1 MLVFTEVSS
10 INTRWVESSNR
21 CSRIQR
27 RRARATSARSC
38 SLACRTFLKSDAV
51 AHQKTKQRRAAP
63 RYSALVHRHDKL
75 IQRPV
80 PLLLNKPDN
89 FFGVLLQR
97 RAAPAARL
105 GLNRP
110 LVPPRLMP
118 PHRRGDAD
126 TEPFRCLIPCRS
138 LVNRFNHSRAQ
149 VRRIGSGHGSL
160 TKPNH
165 TQRLR
170 PSALLGNPDSDPT
183 ETALDGLVVIG
194 GRCRDRIWMDR
205 DLSRRSFVRWSHV
218 GRCRCRLSL
227 Q

>member
-10 INTRWVESSNR
+10 INTRWVESSSR

-38 SLACRTFLKSDAV
+38 SLACRTFFKSDAV

-63 RYSALVHRHDKL
+63 RYSALVHRRDKL

-126 TEPFRCLIPCRS
+126 TEAFRRLIPCRS

-149 VRRIGSGHGSL
+149 VRRIRSGHGSL

-165 TQRLR
+165 PPRLR

-183 ETALDGLVVIG
+183 ETALGLHCELLAPMG
-194 GRCRDRIWMDR
+194 GRHFLWRQVTLKPSAANSVVAGIHMAGGNW
-205 DLSRRSFVRWSHV
+205 
-218 GRCRCRLSL
+218 
-227 Q
+227 

>member
-10 INTRWVESSNR
+10 INTRWVESSSR

-38 SLACRTFLKSDAV
+38 SLACRTFFKSDAV

-63 RYSALVHRHDKL
+63 RYSALVHRRDKL

-80 PLLLNKPDN
+80 PLLLNKLDN
-89 FFGVLLQR
+89 LCRVLLQR
-97 RAAPAARL
+97 RAAPATRL
-105 GLNRP
+105 GLDRP

-118 PHRRGDAD
+118 SHRRGDAD
-126 TEPFRCLIPCRS
+126 TEAFRRLIPGRS

-149 VRRIGSGHGSL
+149 VRRIRSAHGSL

-165 TQRLR
+165 TPKTPPFR
-170 PSALLGNPDSDPT
+170 PPWESRFRPNGNRSSVVAAAVPPAETISIPPLPT
-183 ETALDGLVVIG
+183 IVPEARPPEDTTSV
-194 GRCRDRIWMDR
+194 
-205 DLSRRSFVRWSHV
+205 
-218 GRCRCRLSL
+218 
-227 Q
+227 